1 MDRYNFCHSA
11 FSNALKRAA
20 DDNYLLPSHISL
32 LAAIIYF
39 GQQEAPYNPFQ
50 VSRRKL
56 MRFSRIRS
64 NGTYHKCLRE
74 LIEGGYIYYQPS
86 WHRSEE
92 RRFGKEVV
100 STCRYR
106 G

>member
-64 NGTYHKCLRE
+64 TGTYHKCLRE
-74 LIEGGYIYYQPS
+74 LIEG
-86 WHRSEE
+86 RSEE
-92 RRFGKEVV
+92 HTSELQYLMRLPYAVFCLKKKKIN
-100 STCRYR
+100 
-106 G
+106 